1 MATIMSCN
9 KSQSTQEGS
18 LERQY
23 CLLLV
28 LVSIQQTA
36 TDPGSQDGKHIVHQV
51 GNMLPCMLKEKK
63 GKFLERGEG
72 WKRQRLQKRSG
83 KL

>member
-28 LVSIQQTA
+28 LVSIQQMA

-63 GKFLERGEG
+63 GKFLERR
-72 WKRQRLQKRSG
+72 KRQRLQKRSG